1 MRETKGNVMGRRSL
15 EHSVRLLRDYYG
27 KPELPVVTDPLEL
40 ILWEN
45 VAYLVDDQKRMM
57 AFDLLK
63 QRVGTAPEALL
74 SAPDAVLLEVA
85 KAGGMFPEQRV
96 RKLRSI
102 AEIVLSRCDG
112 DLTPTLDVSIA
123 QAKKV
128 LRQFPGIGEPGA
140 EKILLFSYK
149 QAVLA
154 LDSNGLRVLLRL
166 GFGEESKSYQ
176 ATYRAVQAAAQ
187 ASSHQEYDW
196 LIETHQLLRHHGQQL
211 CKRTSPICPVCP
223 LQGNCQY
230 YQHF

>member
-1 MRETKGNVMGRRSL
+1 MGRRSL

-27 KPELPVVTDPLEL
+27 KPEPPAVTDPLEL

-63 QRVGTAPEALL
+63 QRVGTDPEALV

-128 LRQFPGIGEPGA
+128 LRQFPGI
-140 EKILLFSYK
+140 
-149 QAVLA
+149 
-154 LDSNGLRVLLRL
+154 
-166 GFGEESKSYQ
+166 
-176 ATYRAVQAAAQ
+176 
-187 ASSHQEYDW
+187 
-196 LIETHQLLRHHGQQL
+196 
-211 CKRTSPICPVCP
+211 
-223 LQGNCQY
+223 
-230 YQHF
+230 

>member
-1 MRETKGNVMGRRSL
+1 MSGPSL
-15 EHSVRLLRDYYG
+15 EHSVRLLRDYYR
-27 KPELPVVTDPLEL
+27 KPEKPSVTDPFEL

-63 QRVGTAPEALL
+63 QRVGTAPEALV

-96 RKLRSI
+96 TKLRTI

-112 DLTPTLDVSIA
+112 DLTSMLDGSIA
-123 QAKKV
+123 QAKKM

-140 EKILLFSYK
+140 EKILLFSQK

-187 ASSHQEYDW
+187 ATSHQDYDW

-211 CKRTSPICPVCP
+211 CKRTSPICIMCP
-223 LQGNCQY
+223 LQVNCRY
-230 YQHF
+230 YQLV

>member
-1 MRETKGNVMGRRSL
+1 MRETKGNVMGKRSL

-27 KPELPVVTDPLEL
+27 ETELPAVTDPLEL

-140 EKILLFSYK
+140 EKILLFSRK

-211 CKRTSPICPVCP
+211 CKRSSPMCTVCP
-223 LQGNCQY
+223 LQANCQY

>member
-27 KPELPVVTDPLEL
+27 KPEKPSVTDPLEL

-85 KAGGMFPEQRV
+85 KAGGMFHEQRV

-140 EKILLFSYK
+140 EKILLFSRK
-149 QAVLA
+149 QTVLA
-154 LDSNGLRVLLRL
+154 LDSNGLRVLVRL

-176 ATYRAVQAAAQ
+176 ATYRTVQAAVQASSLQ
-187 ASSHQEYDW
+187 AYEW
-196 LIETHQLLRHHGQQL
+196 LIETHQLLRHHGQLL
-211 CKRTSPICPVCP
+211 CKRTSPICSVCP
-223 LQGNCQY
+223 LQANCQY
-230 YQHF
+230 YQHV